1 MNSTAKSIFQVIGT
15 LAFIIGMAAIL
26 AGIGFVILVFA
37 LYYTMVLFLDYGLIA
52 GALAIVA
59 LFAVLIIAT
68 RSLIKRIQRG

>member
-1 MNSTAKSIFQVIGT
+1 MNSTAKSILETIGT
-15 LAFIIGMAAIL
+15 LIFILATAAIL
-26 AGIGFVILVFA
+26 AGIGFVVLVVA
-37 LYYTMVLFLDYGLIA
+37 LYCTMVLFLDHGLIA

>member
-1 MNSTAKSIFQVIGT
+1 MNSTAKSILGVIGT
-15 LAFIIGMAAIL
+15 LAFIVGMAAVL

>member
-1 MNSTAKSIFQVIGT
+1 MNSTAKSILEAIGT
-15 LAFIIGMAAIL
+15 LIFIMAAAGIL
-26 AGIGFVILVFA
+26 AGIGFVILAFA
-37 LYYTMVLFLDYGLIA
+37 LYYTMVLFLDHGLIA

>member
-15 LAFIIGMAAIL
+15 LAFIVGMAAVL

>member
-15 LAFIIGMAAIL
+15 LAFIIGMAAVL
-26 AGIGFVILVFA
+26 AAVGFVILVFA